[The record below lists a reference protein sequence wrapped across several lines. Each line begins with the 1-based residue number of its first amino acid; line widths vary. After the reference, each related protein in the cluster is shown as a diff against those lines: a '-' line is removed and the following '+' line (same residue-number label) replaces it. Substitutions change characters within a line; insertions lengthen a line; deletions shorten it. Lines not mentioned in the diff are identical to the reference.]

1 MLHGCGTVHQQLRD
15 RLILHK
21 ESRDPEPPEIA
32 PKEVDT
38 ILLSCGVEEE
48 KVKAFHK
55 SCAAQFGEDTPLN
68 PNNLINSGRFEIKT
82 EHASLVVD
90 PDYSYLVETRKIN
103 GRTFLLLP
111 VDDGMEVNGLAVD
124 VRTVQNGSVS
134 PASPAP

>member
-1 MLHGCGTVHQQLRD
+1 MAR
-15 RLILHK
+15 I
-21 ESRDPEPPEIA
+21 P
-32 PKEVDT
+32 
-38 ILLSCGVEEE
+38 
-48 KVKAFHK
+48 
-55 SCAAQFGEDTPLN
+55 PLN

-82 EHASLVVD
+82 EHASLVID